1 MKHTNR
7 LLAMKTLI
15 SARTQQN
22 KITTYLIMCV
32 SMYCEIGAIQRWM
45 ESCNYQI
52 STQSTYSLGVGNRI
66 VLSESD
72 LFWWCSKS
80 LLHSPVMCNAQ
91 WSRVYGILILQNFGK
106 KYHIVAN
113 SRQFYY
119 CKSNFFQKDYSKSA
133 CNTFLLH

>member
-80 LLHSPVMCNAQ
+80 VLHSLVMCNAQ
-91 WSRVYGILILQNFGK
+91 WSIKNIWGFHTSEFWKNYR
-106 KYHIVAN
+106 IVTN
-113 SRQFYY
+113 SRPLYY
-119 CKSNFFQKDYSKSA
+119 CKINCAHVCNFMVY
-133 CNTFLLH
+133 